1 MAGCQSMR
9 FCQINP
15 PTSVGYSRSC
25 RTRRLEIKTPVDESV
40 TPSAEF
46 DAAKYQSALE
56 LRVPVPCSLTIIE
69 TKEREGKTKRR
80 NNVFSSEPQIAC
92 LPFLTSLSD
101 ARPSEAT
108 NASAS
113 ATLTPSERKSRRL
126 YLPRAE
132 SSPCVSMAS
141 LGMTRWHG
149 MTSHTHTHR
158 RRSWALLLSVLR
170 TKGASSSSCSLSLF
184 PLFPARL
191 KPPFHTVGDERQTPP
206 TYTSVSRLSWRLCKK
221 PTNFLPVPAV
231 RYETCET
238 TTPSVCYRKRLIASR
253 LCSALVRR
261 ESVPRRTS

>member
-1 MAGCQSMR
+1 MAGCQSMH

-15 PTSVGYSRSC
+15 PTSAGYSRSR

-46 DAAKYQSALE
+46 DAAKYRSALK

-149 MTSHTHTHR
+149 MTSHTHTH
-158 RRSWALLLSVLR
+158 
-170 TKGASSSSCSLSLF
+170 T
-184 PLFPARL
+184 
-191 KPPFHTVGDERQTPP
+191 QT
-206 TYTSVSRLSWRLCKK
+206 TQLG
-221 PTNFLPVPAV
+221 
-231 RYETCET
+231 
-238 TTPSVCYRKRLIASR
+238 TPSVRPANKRCQFLVVLPLSLPPFSCPLKTPFSHRWGRAPNSPHVH
-253 LCSALVRR
+253 LSLQAVVAALQKANQF
-261 ESVPRRTS
+261 SPRAGRQI